1 MTDVMFWLLLGLIA
15 VLKIRQ
21 SGTSGVIRSMMEDID
36 LANRTASAVDL
47 RLKDAEKRLEILEAE
62 DYGWKSLPSLNR
74 SQTDPSD
81 EAFRPAVVATSSSEI
96 KSSELN
102 VVMRTVFRNGC
113 KIRLC
118 TEGTWWLLED
128 ENDVVVLV
136 NECFSGLCD
145 AIVKERKLWE

>member
-1 MTDVMFWLLLGLIA
+1 MTDIVVWLLLGAIVVVHLRQKA
-15 VLKIRQ
+15 ASGAIRKVMADL
-21 SGTSGVIRSMMEDID
+21 SLSNRVVSAID
-36 LANRTASAVDL
+36 G

-74 SQTDPSD
+74 SQTDQAD
-81 EAFRPAVVATSSSEI
+81 EREAEVSRDA
-96 KSSELN
+96 KLN
-102 VVMRTVFRNGC
+102 VAMRAIFEKGY

-118 TEGTWWLLED
+118 NEATWWLLED
-128 ENDVVVLV
+128 KNDVVVLV

>member
-1 MTDVMFWLLLGLIA
+1 MMDIAFWLILGILVVVQLRQKMA
-15 VLKIRQ
+15 SDAIRK
-21 SGTSGVIRSMMEDID
+21 VMADIG
-36 LANRTASAVDL
+36 LSNRVVSTIDG

-74 SQTDPSD
+74 SQTDPGD
-81 EAFRPAVVATSSSEI
+81 EASQPVSESEAEATS
-96 KSSELN
+96 SSELN
-102 VVMRTVFRNGC
+102 VVMRIVFRNGY

-128 ENDVVVLV
+128 KNDVVVLV
-136 NECFSGLCD
+136 NECFYGLCS